1 MPEHSSP
8 TPDPLSHDAQEDFE
22 LDLGDPGLDHLR
34 FWDRCRDGISIA
46 VGSSETHKLLGTRD
60 AFETYLERILK
71 QDTPLQVLPHGD
83 VEQSDRLP
91 MTDEE
96 AIWAARHECLELE
109 DRLGSTC
116 HFYVGNEGGLH
127 GLDVEGQTRY
137 FVRSWTVM
145 RCEVGEGWG
154 GSSSVQLPVASV
166 RDLDGSQRSL
176 VFPGRRRSEGVV
188 SALTG
193 GLSDRRS
200 AVRSATLNALATIFF
215 ASR

>member
-1 MPEHSSP
+1 MAEHNSPVPNPRRLTGPEVGDF
-8 TPDPLSHDAQEDFE
+8 DPA
-22 LDLGDPGLDHLR
+22 DPGLDGLSI
-34 FWDRCRDGISIA
+34 WDRCRDGITIA
-46 VGSSETHKLLGTRD
+46 VGSSESHKLLGTRD

-71 QDTPLQVLPHGD
+71 RDIPIEVLPHGE

-91 MTDEE
+91 MSDEE

-109 DRLGSTC
+109 DRLGPTC
-116 HFYVGNEGGLH
+116 HFFVGNEGGLH

-145 RCEVGEGWG
+145 RCEGGEGWG
-154 GSSSVQLPVASV
+154 GSSSVQLPVNAV

-176 VFPGRRRSEGVV
+176 VLPGRRRSEGIV